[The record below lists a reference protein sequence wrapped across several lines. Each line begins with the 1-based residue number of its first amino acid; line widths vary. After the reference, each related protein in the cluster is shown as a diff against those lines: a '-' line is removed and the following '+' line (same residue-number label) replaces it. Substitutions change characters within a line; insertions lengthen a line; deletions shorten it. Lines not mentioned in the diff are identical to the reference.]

1 MSIPFPNMKQVYAAR
16 DCLRDVL
23 VNEQKLCPAVDK
35 IEYVGQIERFGQL
48 HYIFKF
54 REPGGPW
61 LVGVSGGYRSKKQI
75 EPGEYVGS
83 MGDAYNE
90 GTVKGS
96 AIALLDDMKSFME
109 GQEMDAIQAALEDED
124 VAGLVREIKDLA
136 ERNGLELSE
145 EEIKRRV
152 IDIMRTKD
160 PSELEDLEDMEHD
173 GWSETEDGLEH
184 VILLKDHSFTAEDAK
199 NAVLE
204 IFNDMGDLHWK
215 KTEEGYVIQFLCYT
229 VDIEILG
236 RPWEL
241 PENEKAV
248 CTWKEAEEAYHNH
261 KDALSIWVYG
271 EVNQVSQQGAGLC
284 LTLAVA
290 ECLKKAGKKALAV
303 LSGRQILNPKSYQD
317 LAERFRNCG
326 QYPIENF
333 LHPDI
338 QKGPKNGEIYLGTCG
353 LSSFLDEEL
362 WMKQPLPDK
371 EASHYW
377 GDVLWISMHLMQGNK
392 HSTNFYVAGGD
403 SYTYRI
409 TRGRREGEWVFYA
422 ARTKTLLLDDVYD
435 VWSRLQ
441 TYTSS
446 LRRPASAN
454 RPMYFLMWAESKGFI
469 TKKRQAEF
477 DLYRNTHK
485 DERNFIRDVWEDR
498 LLSTVLTQKGK
509 EFAKSYYHQG
519 LMQRMDS
526 QEKATYY
533 TDLQEYAKS
542 RITGRRPSTLYKMG
556 LDVASLLPW
565 NEETKKDVAGM
576 IEKRYE
582 EWEGNQ

>member
-184 VILLKDHSFTAEDAK
+184 VIFLKDHSLTAEEAKDA
-199 NAVLE
+199 VIE
-204 IFNDMGDLHWK
+204 SFNNVWDLQWK
-215 KTEEGYVIQFLCYT
+215 KTEEGYVVQILGYT
-229 VDIEILG
+229 VDIELLG

-241 PENEKAV
+241 PENGKAV
-248 CTWKEAEEAYHNH
+248 CTWKEAAEAYQNH

-271 EVNQVSQQGAGLC
+271 ENNQVSQQGAGLC

-290 ECLKKAGKKALAV
+290 GCLKKAGEKALAV
-303 LSGRQILNPKSYQD
+303 LSGRQLLNPKSYQD
-317 LAERFRNCG
+317 LAERFRAFG

-338 QKGPKNGEIYLGTCG
+338 QKGPDKRDIYLGTCG
-353 LSSFLDEEL
+353 LASLTDGEL
-362 WMKQPLPDK
+362 WMKHPLPDK
-371 EASHYW
+371 DASRSW
-377 GDVLWISMHLMQGNK
+377 GDVLWISMHLLQANE
-392 HSTNFYVAGGD
+392 SASNLYIAGGD
-403 SYTYRI
+403 GYTYRI
-409 TRGRREGEWVFYA
+409 TRGHRDGKPVFYA
-422 ARTKTLLLDDVYD
+422 ARTETLILDNVYD
-435 VWSRLQ
+435 VWNRLQ
-441 TYTSS
+441 LVASS

-454 RPMYFLMWAESKGFI
+454 RPMYFLAWAERKGVL
-469 TKKRQAEF
+469 TKKGQQEM
-477 DLYRNTHK
+477 DCYRKTHK
-485 DERNFIRDVWEDR
+485 NERNFIRDVWGDR
-498 LLSTVLTQKGK
+498 LLSNVLTKKGK

-519 LMQRMDS
+519 LMQLTDS
-526 QEKATYY
+526 HGKATYY
-533 TDLQEYAKS
+533 MDLQEYAKS
-542 RITGRRPSTLYKMG
+542 HITGRRAGTIQKMG
-556 LDVASLLPW
+556 MDVASLLPW
-565 NEETKKDVAGM
+565 NEETKNDVAAM

-582 EWEGNQ
+582 EWEKGK